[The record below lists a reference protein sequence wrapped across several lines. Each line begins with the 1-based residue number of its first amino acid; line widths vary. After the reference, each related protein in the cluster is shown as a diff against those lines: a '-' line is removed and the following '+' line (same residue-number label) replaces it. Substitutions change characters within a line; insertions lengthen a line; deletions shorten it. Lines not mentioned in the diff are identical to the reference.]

1 MDEKQCRS
9 SLFSQYG
16 NQKEFRKKKKIVNSV
31 QYYYWV
37 KYSIFVSFR
46 LVLHDGFKDV
56 LGWNN
61 PENLNVNTDLVQ
73 YLENQTGYHA
83 NHSVAIVIDSLSPL
97 MLHRPA
103 PYTCQVLSKL
113 TRSKIKSKFKPLIKN
128 STQTNTVAAVV

>member
-1 MDEKQCRS
+1 M
-9 SLFSQYG
+9 
-16 NQKEFRKKKKIVNSV
+16 NSV
-31 QYYYWV
+31 VYQYKV
-37 KYSIFVSFR
+37 KYIIFISFR

-56 LGWNN
+56 LGWND

-97 MLHRPA
+97 ILHRPA

-113 TRSKIKSKFKPLIKN
+113 TRSKIKSKFKPLTFSLLVTTANFFYPDQDIQN
-128 STQTNTVAAVV
+128 VGPCLDPNCLII